1 MIKIGITG
9 GIGSGKSIVSGFF
22 LEWGAYVFDAD
33 KEAKI
38 ILKENETAQ
47 SEIIAEFGTDILGS
61 NNRIEKKKL
70 SKIVFQ
76 DENHLLRLN
85 TIVHPYIFD
94 EVDKRLE
101 IISAKSKHDLFVLDA
116 ALIYESGAETHMD
129 YMIVVTSRIGLRT
142 ERVMERGGLT
152 REEFLKRVSLQWP
165 DEEKVKLADFIIENN
180 GSKNSLKKDAEA
192 IFKKLI

>member
-1 MIKIGITG
+1 MVKIGITG
-9 GIGSGKSIVSGFF
+9 GIGSGKSIVSSFF

-38 ILKENETAQ
+38 ILNENETAQ
-47 SEIIAEFGTDILGS
+47 SEVIAEFGTNILGP
-61 NNRIEKKKL
+61 NNEIEKKKL

-76 DENHLLRLN
+76 DESHLLRLN

-94 EVDKRLE
+94 EIDRRLE
-101 IISAKSKHDLFVLDA
+101 IISAQRKYDLFVLDA

-129 YMIVVTSRIGLRT
+129 YIIVVTSKVGLRT

-180 GSKNSLKKDAEA
+180 GSRGSVKKDAQA